1 MSKKNTPPTESAE
14 VPEAQ
19 TPVESPA
26 GAEAAPAAPP
36 APEDELA
43 ALRREVE
50 ALRDKNLRALAEVQN
65 AQKRAQ
71 REKEEA
77 LRYAEADFARELL
90 VILDD
95 FARTSESARTATDV
109 QAVAEGVRIVHEHF
123 LKVLRSR
130 GIEPIEAVG
139 KPFDPAF
146 HQALMQRP
154 SDDHP
159 AGTVIEEAARGYKM
173 HDRVLRPSRVIVSS
187 GAVPAETAGEQS

>member
-1 MSKKNTPPTESAE
+1 MSKKNPTPTEPVEAAE
-14 VPEAQ
+14 SPA
-19 TPVESPA
+19 PVESPA
-26 GAEAAPAAPP
+26 GAAAAPAAPP
-36 APEDELA
+36 APEDELT

-50 ALRDKNLRALAEVQN
+50 ALRDKNLRALAEVHN

-95 FARTSESARTATDV
+95 FERTNESAKTATDV
-109 QAVAEGVRIVHEHF
+109 QAVAEGVRIVYEHF
-123 LKVLRSR
+123 LKLLRSR
-130 GIEPIEAVG
+130 GIAPIEAVG
-139 KPFDPAF
+139 QPFDPAF

-159 AGTVIEEAARGYKM
+159 AGTVIAEAARGYRM
-173 HDRVLRPSRVIVSS
+173 HDRVLRPSRVIVST
-187 GAVPAETAGEQS
+187 GPAPADTAGKEA

>member
-1 MSKKNTPPTESAE
+1 MSKKNPTPTEPVEAAE
-14 VPEAQ
+14 SQ

-26 GAEAAPAAPP
+26 GAETASAAPP
-36 APEDELA
+36 APEDELT

-65 AQKRAQ
+65 TQKRAQ

-95 FARTSESARTATDV
+95 FERTNESAKTATDV
-109 QAVAEGVRIVHEHF
+109 QAVAEGVRIVYEHF
-123 LKVLRSR
+123 LKLLRSR
-130 GIEPIEAVG
+130 GIAPIEAVG
-139 KPFDPAF
+139 QPFDPAF

-173 HDRVLRPSRVIVSS
+173 HDRVLRPSRVIVST
-187 GAVPAETAGEQS
+187 GPAPADTAGKEA

>member
-1 MSKKNTPPTESAE
+1 MSKKNPTPTKPVEAAE
-14 VPEAQ
+14 VQ
-19 TPVESPA
+19 TPVAPQA

-36 APEDELA
+36 TPQDELTV
-43 ALRREVE
+43 LRREVDE
-50 ALRDKNLRALAEVQN
+50 LRDRNLRALAEVQN
-65 AQKRAQ
+65 TQKRAQ
-71 REKEEA
+71 RDKQEA

-95 FARTSESARTATDV
+95 FERTCESAKTATDV
-109 QAVAEGVRIVHEHF
+109 QTVVEGVRIVYEHF
-123 LKVLRSR
+123 LKVLRLR

-139 KPFDPAF
+139 RPFDPAF

-173 HDRVLRPSRVIVSS
+173 HDRVLRPSRVIVSA
-187 GAVPAETAGEQS
+187 GPAPADAAVKET

>member
-1 MSKKNTPPTESAE
+1 MSKKNPTPTEPVEAAE
-14 VPEAQ
+14 SQ

-26 GAEAAPAAPP
+26 GAETAPAAPP

-50 ALRDKNLRALAEVQN
+50 ALRDKNLRALAEIQN
-65 AQKRAQ
+65 TQKRAQ

-95 FARTSESARTATDV
+95 FERTSESAKTATDV
-109 QAVAEGVRIVHEHF
+109 QAVAEGVRIVYEHF
-123 LKVLRSR
+123 LKLLRSR
-130 GIEPIEAVG
+130 GIAPIEAVG
-139 KPFDPAF
+139 QPFDPAL

-173 HDRVLRPSRVIVSS
+173 HDRVLRPSRVIVST
-187 GAVPAETAGEQS
+187 GPAPADTAGKEA